1 MSNAIPALVAF
12 STLRLWILLSS
23 LRRNM
28 AFFMALSR
36 LSIGTEAPMGKLWC
50 QSGDGRG
57 AMVQSTL
64 LLFPFCADCHGG
76 GNQAISLHLLPFQ
89 SG

>member
-36 LSIGTEAPMGKLWC
+36 LSIDTEAPMGKLWC

-57 AMVQSTL
+57 
-64 LLFPFCADCHGG
+64 G
-76 GNQAISLHLLPFQ
+76 GNQPSYFSLSVLIAMVEAIRL
-89 SG
+89 

>member
-36 LSIGTEAPMGKLWC
+36 LSIGTEAPWGNFGANQEMAVVPWC
-50 QSGDGRG
+50 NQPSYFYLSVLI
-57 AMVQSTL
+57 AMVE
-64 LLFPFCADCHGG
+64 
-76 GNQAISLHLLPFQ
+76 AIRL
-89 SG
+89 

>member
-1 MSNAIPALVAF
+1 MSNAILALVAF

-36 LSIGTEAPMGKLWC
+36 LSIGTEAPWGNF
-50 QSGDGRG
+50 G
-57 AMVQSTL
+57 ANQEMAVVEAINPPT
-64 LLFPFCADCHGG
+64 FPFLC
-76 GNQAISLHLLPFQ
+76 
-89 SG
+89 